1 MTPDAFIF
9 DAYGTLFDVHSLT
22 ALAETLAPRQG
33 HALSQTWRA
42 KQIEYTWL
50 TSLMDPPEDGVAPTT
65 TSRRPRDDFARITAH
80 ALDYAVSA
88 LLAPVDAAG
97 KQRLLD
103 AYRVLTPFPDAVRT
117 LGRLAPRPR
126 MILSNGTQAMLEPL
140 VASSGLAPLLD
151 RVLSVDAAGIFKPSP
166 RTYQLAVDALGLEP
180 SRIAFVSANGWD
192 AAGAKRFGFV
202 TFWIN
207 RAGSPVERHAP
218 EPDYVVASLSDVAAI
233 AAA

>member
-1 MTPDAFIF
+1 
-9 DAYGTLFDVHSLT
+9 
-22 ALAETLAPRQG
+22 
-33 HALSQTWRA
+33 
-42 KQIEYTWL
+42 
-50 TSLMDPPEDGVAPTT
+50 
-65 TSRRPRDDFARITAH
+65 
-80 ALDYAVSA
+80 
-88 LLAPVDAAG
+88 
-97 KQRLLD
+97 
-103 AYRVLTPFPDAVRT
+103 
-117 LGRLAPRPR
+117 